1 MFLLCPVMEG
11 LSYREDLKSKFVAQ
25 KIEEERRRQ
34 QKFMENET
42 KRKEREMKKAEFE
55 RKKELAREKRKEKRI
70 SKK

>member
-1 MFLLCPVMEG
+1 MFILCPVTEG
-11 LSYREDLKSKFVAQ
+11 WSYREDLKSKFVSQ

>member
-1 MFLLCPVMEG
+1 MFILCPVTEG
-11 LSYREDLKSKFVAQ
+11 WSYQEDLKSKFVAQ
-25 KIEEERRRQ
+25 KIKEERRRQ

>member
-1 MFLLCPVMEG
+1 MFILCPVTEG
-11 LSYREDLKSKFVAQ
+11 WSYREDLKSKFVVQ

-55 RKKELAREKRKEKRI
+55 KGEKNI
-70 SKK
+70 

>member
-1 MFLLCPVMEG
+1 MFILCPVTEG
-11 LSYREDLKSKFVAQ
+11 WSYREDLKSKFVAQ